1 MDFEFTAEQNELRA
15 TIRDM
20 MDREAPEEY
29 LSKLDR
35 EHLFPHELYQRW
47 VDMDLLAM
55 PFPSRYGGLDG
66 GVMEF
71 IITAEEIGRKG
82 YDLAGAYGMGIL
94 LGLLMV
100 RHGTEEQIQQIVP
113 AVIRGERRLS
123 ISITEPEAGSD
134 AAAMRTYARREG
146 DEYVIN
152 GQKVFSTG
160 AGLPDNTILLFA
172 RTKKE
177 DRKSISCFLVP
188 NDTPGLKIVRLD
200 TLGRH
205 SMGTNELYLD
215 DVRVP
220 AENLVGE
227 LHGGWHVLLAGL
239 ELERTMTC
247 AAYIGNSQTVV
258 DQALAYAKERKQFG
272 RPIGDFQA
280 IAHMLADM
288 QTAVD
293 ASRLLTYRAATLVAA
308 GKPARQEVA
317 MAKLF
322 GSETFVDVANKGMQI
337 LGGYS
342 YMMEFPMQRHFR
354 DARITTVT
362 AGTSQMQRQHIA
374 QSMGLRPK

>member
-1 MDFEFTAEQNELRA
+1 
-15 TIRDM
+15 
-20 MDREAPEEY
+20 
-29 LSKLDR
+29 
-35 EHLFPHELYQRW
+35 
-47 VDMDLLAM
+47 
-55 PFPSRYGGLDG
+55 
-66 GVMEF
+66 
-71 IITAEEIGRKG
+71 
-82 YDLAGAYGMGIL
+82 
-94 LGLLMV
+94 
-100 RHGTEEQIQQIVP
+100 
-113 AVIRGERRLS
+113 
-123 ISITEPEAGSD
+123 
-134 AAAMRTYARREG
+134 
-146 DEYVIN
+146 
-152 GQKVFSTG
+152 
-160 AGLPDNTILLFA
+160 
-172 RTKKE
+172 
-177 DRKSISCFLVP
+177 VP